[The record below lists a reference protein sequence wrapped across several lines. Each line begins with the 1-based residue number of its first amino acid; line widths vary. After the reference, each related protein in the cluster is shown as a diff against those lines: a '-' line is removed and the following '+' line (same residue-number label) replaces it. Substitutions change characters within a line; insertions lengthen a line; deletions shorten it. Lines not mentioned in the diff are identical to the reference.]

1 VSDLTR
7 LGFVKSSAAAAAGIT
22 GIGAVVARQADAQD
36 EPVGSEPVM
45 AYVKDPSSG
54 EISVMSGE
62 REVTVH
68 DQKLAARIA
77 RAAG

>member
-7 LGFVKSSAAAAAGIT
+7 LGFVKTSAGAAASIT
-22 GIGAVVARQADAQD
+22 AVGALVASQADAD
-36 EPVGSEPVM
+36 EGPVTSESVV
-45 AYVKDPSSG
+45 AYVKDPSNG
-54 EISVMSGE
+54 EISVMSAD

-68 DQKLAARIA
+68 DRKLAAKIA